1 MPQESGIKKNQNINK
16 PTQKPKKLKNNFKP
30 DQHYISSNKNDK
42 MFNNAF
48 YSKNEHN
55 NKNIN
60 KYVDVNAS
68 IKNERN
74 TSAPHLKDKKNKN
87 NRVIKNI
94 NDYNA
99 GFSPNKFS
107 THSKDN
113 ASFDKFKNHNK
124 PKRAYNFNRNTNVNH
139 QVNNIKQ
146 NNNSKTNKKYYNN
159 DLYNE
164 NNKEPLYKI
173 NLMNNTYVRVK
184 KDNYNNNTPDITK
197 YKQRNPI
204 IKNNNLSTFRGIQ
217 ERIEFL
223 RKQIKEKKLNEIGLI
238 GQRLRNNKQ
247 KNHTRNY
254 NNQSFGKNSNMNNTI
269 NYNPV
274 TKMNIGTIE
283 NGNDKNIEI
292 DNEHNGDNMEG
303 NYNSNYVDISPSK
316 NEKDESNYMK
326 NFNSIDAISSKFASS
341 NIKDKDYSKKDY
353 NKKNLDVSGQ
363 SYNKKNDFVKK
374 INTGTENNK
383 FLFNNFA
390 KYNSNRINSEKSKN
404 KSKSKKIKTVNYPIE
419 NEYHYTKSSNV
430 FNTIKN
436 KLNKSSI
443 SNSNY
448 NRTIDT
454 SHNKILNR
462 NKNNVSF
469 DKKKNSSVK
478 RIKMNS
484 DVNKDI
490 VMNKLM
496 AKRNMDKAKVN
507 RVNNRS
513 LNYTFDKT
521 YSNKSKK
528 NFPKMKNI
536 KKVENTETID
546 NQQNQEN
553 KESQENQEIKQ
564 KEEVAKKEENK
575 IRMIDKIGCICHA
588 GEISYGNPKIN
599 QDNYFNYKI
608 NIDDLVFVGVCD
620 GHGENGHYVSEYLIN
635 HLPQDFNETYNDLKQ
650 KEQKAFDDISLES
663 ITKTFEESFLKTDN
677 GLNEFCDSMKKK
689 KLTGENV
696 DNYFNC
702 DYSGST
708 CVSIL
713 LKQNDIKKVYIA
725 NVGDSRTIVIR
736 EKDKH
741 WTCKQ
746 LSRDHKPTEKDE
758 YNRIIEADGE
768 IEAIEDDN
776 GNWTGPLRVWE
787 KGSEG
792 PGLAMTRSLGDKVGT
807 KIGVVCTPEVF
818 KYFIKE
824 EDRAFIIASDG
835 LWEYMNNQD
844 VTNSVKELI
853 TNMRNNNKNNEINA
867 DIITKELF
875 NQSIERWR
883 KKEQGIDDI
892 TIICVLLK

>member
-1 MPQESGIKKNQNINK
+1 MKPKQEIKSIPLEAGIKKNQNINK

-30 DQHYISSNKNDK
+30 DHHYTLNNKNDK
-42 MFNNAF
+42 MFNNNTF
-48 YSKNEHN
+48 NNKNEHN

-60 KYVDVNAS
+60 KVVDVNAS
-68 IKNERN
+68 IKNGRN

-87 NRVIKNI
+87 NKVTKNN
-94 NDYNA
+94 NDYNT
-99 GFSPNKFS
+99 GFSPNKFNYN
-107 THSKDN
+107 SKDN
-113 ASFDKFKNHNK
+113 VSFDKLKNHNK
-124 PKRAYNFNRNTNVNH
+124 PKRTYNFNKNTNVNH

-159 DLYNE
+159 DLYSQ

-173 NLMNNTYVRVK
+173 NLMNNTYVRVR
-184 KDNYNNNTPDITK
+184 KDNYYNNTPDITK

-204 IKNNNLSTFRGIQ
+204 IKSNNLSAFRGIQ

-223 RKQIKEKKLNEIGLI
+223 RKQIKDKKSNEIGLI
-238 GQRLRNNKQ
+238 GQRLKNNKQ
-247 KNHTRNY
+247 KNRTRNT
-254 NNQSFGKNSNMNNTI
+254 NNQSFGKSSNMNNTI

-283 NGNDKNIEI
+283 NEN
-292 DNEHNGDNMEG
+292 DNEENGDNMEG
-303 NYNSNYVDISPSK
+303 NYNSDYADATPSK
-316 NEKDESNYMK
+316 NEKDEN
-326 NFNSIDAISSKFASS
+326 NFNSIDASSSKFVSS
-341 NIKDKDYSKKDY
+341 NTKDKDYSKKDY
-353 NKKNLDVSGQ
+353 NKKNLDVSGH
-363 SYNKKNDFVKK
+363 SYNKTNDFVKK

-383 FLFNNFA
+383 FLFNKFA
-390 KYNSNRINSEKSKN
+390 MYNSNRINTEKNKK
-404 KSKSKKIKTVNYPIE
+404 KSKSKKIKIVSYPRE
-419 NEYHYTKSSNV
+419 EYHYNKSLNV
-430 FNTIKN
+430 FNTVN
-436 KLNKSSI
+436 TKLNKSSI
-443 SNSNY
+443 SSSNY

-454 SHNKILNR
+454 SHDKNLNKSKNKV
-462 NKNNVSF
+462 NFGKKNN
-469 DKKKNSSVK
+469 SVK
-478 RIKMNS
+478 RIKINN

-496 AKRNMDKAKVN
+496 AKRNMEKPKVN
-507 RVNNRS
+507 RENNKS

-521 YSNKSKK
+521 DTSNKSKK
-528 NFPKMKNI
+528 NAPKMKNI
-536 KKVENTETID
+536 KTVENTENID
-546 NQQNQEN
+546 NQEN
-553 KESQENQEIKQ
+553 RVNPEIKQ
-564 KEEVAKKEENK
+564 QEEIIKNEEIKKRK
-575 IRMIDKIGCICHA
+575 IEKIGCICHA
-588 GEISYGNPKIN
+588 GEISFGNPKIN

-608 NIDDLVFVGVCD
+608 NTDDLVFMGVCD

-635 HLPQDFNETYNDLKQ
+635 HLPQDFNEAYIDLQQ
-650 KEQKAFDDISLES
+650 KEKKTFEDISLES
-663 ITKTFEESFLKTDN
+663 ITKTFEESFLKTDDD
-677 GLNEFCDSMKKK
+677 LNEFCSNMKKK
-689 KLTGENV
+689 KLIGENV
-696 DNYFNC
+696 PNYFNC

-713 LKQNDIKKVYIA
+713 LKQNDISKVYIA

-736 EKDKH
+736 ERDNN

-792 PGLAMTRSLGDKVGT
+792 PGLAMTRSLGDKVGA

-835 LWEYMNNQD
+835 LWEYMNNQE

-853 TNMRNNNKNNEINA
+853 TNMRNNNENGEINA
-867 DIITKELF
+867 DLISRELF
-875 NQSIERWR
+875 NQSVERWR
-883 KKEQGIDDI
+883 QKEQGIDDI
-892 TIICVLLK
+892 TIICVILN